1 MAKAV
6 GELQDQRKGRHKL
19 LGTRSEG
26 EMVGMEG
33 RGQSQEAE
41 RRENG
46 LKNKPMNAHRLA
58 EQGRGWREN
67 EGSGG

>member
-1 MAKAV
+1 MITFVFQKHPPSNSMAKAV

-41 RRENG
+41 RREETVS
-46 LKNKPMNAHRLA
+46 RTS
-58 EQGRGWREN
+58 Q
-67 EGSGG
+67 